1 MGPTENSSA
10 PIPKAPAAGSRP
22 VSARFIAALGG
33 SPCCPAVATDEQFDR
48 ALLSQAEVLFVL
60 RANGLELGHLIG
72 RAHERGKLVAVHL
85 DLVAGLR
92 SDRAAVGWLAR
103 AGADAVITSH
113 GHLVAAIKNQGMV
126 AIQRLLAA
134 HGSQLSAG
142 LASIA
147 RSEPD
152 VIEFLPGVVLPQA
165 RHLLPRLGP
174 PMLAGGFVR
183 SRDDVRAILAAGA
196 LAVTTG
202 REELWGMTHE

>member
-10 PIPKAPAAGSRP
+10 PIRKAPVAGSRP
-22 VSARFIAALGG
+22 VSARFIAALGS
-33 SPCCPAVATDEQFDR
+33 SPCCPAVATDEQFDK
-48 ALLSQAEVLFVL
+48 ALLSPAEVLFVL
-60 RANGLELGHLIG
+60 RANGLELGHLVS

-103 AGADAVITSH
+103 SGADAVITSH

-126 AIQRLLAA
+126 AIQRLAA
-134 HGSQLSAG
+134 HGSQLAAG

-202 REELWGMTHE
+202 REELWGMTHD

>member
-1 MGPTENSSA
+1 MGLTTLTSTQMRRA
-10 PIPKAPAAGSRP
+10 PVAGARPGAAE
-22 VSARFIAALGG
+22 FIAALAGA
-33 SPCCPAVATDEQFDR
+33 PCCPAVTTDEQFDR
-48 ALLSQAEVLFVL
+48 ALLSPSQVLFVL
-60 RANGLELGHLIG
+60 RANGLELGHLVG

-85 DLVAGLR
+85 DLLAGLR
-92 SDRAAVGWLAR
+92 SDRGAVGWLAR
-103 AGADAVITSH
+103 SGADAVITSH

-134 HGSQLSAG
+134 HGSQLAAG